1 MTIDLILASV
11 HHLAVFALLGL
22 LVAEWVLVRP
32 GLDAAALQ
40 RVGRVDA
47 AYGGVAVLV
56 LVAGFAR
63 VFFGLKG
70 SAYYLGNPM
79 FWTKL
84 GLFVAIG
91 LVSIVPTLRF
101 VAWRRALKQQQGALP
116 DAAAILGTR
125 RLIGWQLGA
134 FALLPVVAAALARG
148 VGL

>member
-84 GLFVAIG
+84 GLFIAIG
-91 LVSIVPTLRF
+91 LVSIAPTLRF